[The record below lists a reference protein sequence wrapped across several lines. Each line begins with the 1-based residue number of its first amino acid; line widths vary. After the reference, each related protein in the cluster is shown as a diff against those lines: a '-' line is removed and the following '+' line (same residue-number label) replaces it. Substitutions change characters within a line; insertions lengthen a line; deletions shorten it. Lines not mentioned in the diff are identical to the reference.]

1 MRILLVDDEP
11 LARNELAYL
20 VSQNKEV
27 TSVEEAESIEEAME
41 KMLQAPVD
49 LIFLDVHLINESGLS
64 LAEKLQRFSHPP
76 QVIFATA
83 YDEYAVKAFEYNA
96 TDYVLKPF
104 ENKRI
109 QQAIVKA
116 AERNREVSESLFSV
130 SASEETES
138 VPVHT
143 GERIYLLKPAE
154 IIVASVENN
163 ETTLYTKTNE
173 YVTHDSLQLWEKRL
187 PAGTF
192 MRIHRSYLLNLQEI
206 KEIQPWFNN
215 TYQVTTTNGMKVP
228 VSRSYLKAF
237 RERVGI

>member
-20 VSQNKEV
+20 VSQNKNV
-27 TSVEEAESIEEAME
+27 TAVEEAESIEEAME

-49 LIFLDVHLINESGLS
+49 LIFLDVHLINENGLS
-64 LAEKLQRFSHPP
+64 LAEKLQHFSNPP
-76 QVIFATA
+76 QIIFATA

-96 TDYVLKPF
+96 TDYILKPF

-109 QQAIVKA
+109 KQAIVKA
-116 AERNREVSESLFSV
+116 MERKREASAVHFTESLG
-130 SASEETES
+130 EEMES

-163 ETTLYTKTNE
+163 ETTLFTKRNE

-187 PAGTF
+187 AVANF

>member
-1 MRILLVDDEP
+1 MRILIVDDEP

-20 VSQNKEV
+20 VSQNKDV
-27 TSVEEAESIEEAME
+27 TSIEEAESIEEAME
-41 KMLQAPVD
+41 KMLQVPVD

-64 LAEKLQRFSHPP
+64 LAEKLQHFSHPP
-76 QVIFATA
+76 QIIFATA

-116 AERNREVSESLFSV
+116 SERNRESLEASFSESV
-130 SASEETES
+130 NEEMES

-163 ETTLYTKTNE
+163 ETTLYTENNE
-173 YVTHDSLQLWEKRL
+173 FVTHDSLQLWEKRL
-187 PAGTF
+187 PAGIF
-192 MRIHRSYLLNLQEI
+192 MRVHRSYLLNLQKI

-215 TYQVTTTNGMKVP
+215 TYQVTMTNGMKAP